1 MYKSLYFKI
10 VLMLVIFTVAIM
22 IVVGAVLL
30 NSAYSF
36 YNNEF
41 TDQMDDALGKDSDL
55 RAQLTDVLDSD
66 DYGNGMYEILRA
78 YSSSLGINSYRDF
91 YVLSMSGDVICT
103 SVGEMRTE
111 LKKTPNV
118 ISALNGAD
126 GTEKKFGTDYIDYA
140 IYLSNGENE
149 CVVYIY
155 DAQEEV
161 RSFIEML
168 FSIIM
173 QSMLIGLLI
182 STLLSF
188 FLAKAI
194 TSPLQNIT
202 AGAQRIAA
210 GEFSYEITSR
220 SKDEIGIL
228 TNTFSNMKD
237 TLKNTMDEISGERQK
252 FETLFVYLN
261 DAVIAFDEFG
271 RTMHINKTAKQ
282 LFFPVNLSATSV
294 ISESGTNEFIEKNFT
309 FVKMIRMLQIDY
321 TDAAAQFKSRKNF
334 TMHDVKYQNFVL
346 DISFLDFKYIENNCE
361 HSGIMCVIHDVTGR
375 YELDRSRREF
385 VADVSHELRT
395 PITGIK
401 GAAETVLE
409 YPDMPLDM
417 RENFLRMAIDECDRM
432 TRLVSDLLVLSRLD
446 NKRTNWQIESF
457 DLSKLINHILEVMK
471 TDVEAHRH
479 TLEYEYD
486 ESIGQIR
493 GDKEKIGQVI
503 INILS
508 NAIKY
513 TPDGGKIIL
522 KAENRVQYVVVSV
535 QDNGIGV
542 PEEDIPRL
550 FERFYRVEKSR
561 TSQAGGTGLGLA
573 IAKEIINAHGGDIT
587 VESQVGVGT
596 TMTVAI
602 PYEASI
608 EATTY

>member
-10 VLMLVIFTVAIM
+10 VLILVIFTVAIM

-41 TDQMDDALGKDSDL
+41 TGQMDTLLGKDSEL
-55 RAQLTDVLDSD
+55 RAQLTDILAGD
-66 DYGNGMYEILRA
+66 DYGNGMYEVLRA
-78 YSSSLGINSYRDF
+78 YSSSLGISDYRDF

-103 SVGEMRTE
+103 SVGEMRTV
-111 LKKTPNV
+111 LKKTPNI
-118 ISALNGAD
+118 ISALNGVD
-126 GTEKKFGTDYIDYA
+126 GTAKKFGTDYIDYA
-140 IYLSNGENE
+140 VCLSNGGNQ

-155 DAQEEV
+155 DAQDEL
-161 RSFIEML
+161 RSFTEML

-173 QSMLIGLLI
+173 QSMLIGLII

-210 GEFSYEITSR
+210 GEFSYEITTH

-228 TNTFSNMKD
+228 TSTFSNMKD
-237 TLKNTMDEISGERQK
+237 TLKNTLDEISGERQK

-282 LFFPVNLSATSV
+282 LFFPVNLAATAVLNDNSQ
-294 ISESGTNEFIEKNFT
+294 NEFAERNFT
-309 FVKMIRMLQIDY
+309 FVKMIRTLKIDY
-321 TDAAAQFKSRKNF
+321 TEAASQFKNRKNF

-346 DISFLDFKYIENNCE
+346 DISFLDFKYIESNCE

-409 YPDMPLDM
+409 YPDMPADM

-446 NKRTNWQIESF
+446 NKRTNWQIETF
-457 DLSKLINHILEVMK
+457 DLERLINHILEVMK
-471 TDVEAHRH
+471 TDIESHRH
-479 TLEYEYD
+479 TLKYEYD
-486 ESIGQIR
+486 PALPKIR

-508 NAIKY
+508 NAVKY
-513 TPDGGKIIL
+513 TPDGGKIEL
-522 KAENRVQYVVVSV
+522 KAEDRGQYAIVSV
-535 QDNGIGV
+535 KDNGIGV

-561 TSQAGGTGLGLA
+561 TSQTGGTGLGLA
-573 IAKEIINAHGGDIT
+573 IAKEIICAHGGDIT

-596 TMTVAI
+596 TMTIAI

>member
-10 VLMLVIFTVAIM
+10 VLILVIFTVAIM

-41 TDQMDDALGKDSDL
+41 IDQMNETLGEGSEL
-55 RAQLTDVLDSD
+55 RTRLTDLLSSD

-78 YSSSLGINSYRDF
+78 YSSSLGISSYRDF

-103 SVGEMRTE
+103 SVGEMQTE
-111 LKKTPNV
+111 LKKTPNI
-118 ISALNGAD
+118 ISALNGTD

-140 IYLSNGENE
+140 IYLTNGGEE
-149 CVVYIY
+149 CIVYMY

-161 RSFIEML
+161 KSFIEML

-173 QSMLIGLLI
+173 QSMLIGLVI

-220 SKDEIGIL
+220 SNDEIGIL

-282 LFFPVNLSATSV
+282 LFFPVNVAAAV
-294 ISESGTNEFIEKNFT
+294 INDSSMNEFVERTFT

-334 TMHDVKYQNFVL
+334 TMHDVKYQSFVL

-409 YPDMPLDM
+409 YPDMPADM

-432 TRLVSDLLVLSRLD
+432 T
-446 NKRTNWQIESF
+446 
-457 DLSKLINHILEVMK
+457 LINHILDVMK
-471 TDVEAHRH
+471 TDIEAHRH
-479 TLEYEYD
+479 TLKYEYD
-486 ESIGQIR
+486 EDIPLIR

-508 NAIKY
+508 NAVKY
-513 TPDGGKIIL
+513 TPNGGKIVI
-522 KAENRVQYVVVSV
+522 KAENRSQYAIVSV

-561 TSQAGGTGLGLA
+561 TSQTGGTGLGLA
-573 IAKEIINAHGGDIT
+573 IAKEIICAHGGDIT
-587 VESQVGVGT
+587 VESKVGQGT
-596 TMTVAI
+596 TMTIAI
-602 PYEASI
+602 PFEASI

>member
-10 VLMLVIFTVAIM
+10 VLILVIFTVAIM
-22 IVVGAVLL
+22 VVVGAVLL

-41 TDQMDDALGKDSDL
+41 TDSMDEMLDKESEL
-55 RAQLTDVLDSD
+55 RTRLTEQLSSD
-66 DYGNGMYEILRA
+66 DYGSGMYEILRA
-78 YSSSLGINSYRDF
+78 YSSSLGISSYRDF
-91 YVLSMSGDVICT
+91 FVLSMSGDVVCT
-103 SVGEMRTE
+103 SVGEMQTE

-118 ISALNGAD
+118 ISALNGRD

-140 IYLSNGENE
+140 VYLTNGEEE

-161 RSFIEML
+161 KSFIEML

-173 QSMLIGLLI
+173 QSMLIGLVI
-182 STLLSF
+182 SVLLSF

-194 TSPLQNIT
+194 TSPLQSIT

-210 GEFSYEITSR
+210 GEFSYEITTK

-282 LFFPVNLSATSV
+282 LFFPVNVAAAV
-294 ISESGTNEFIEKNFT
+294 KNETASTEIAEHGFT
-309 FVKMIRMLQIDY
+309 FVKMIRMLQVDY
-321 TDAAAQFKSRKNF
+321 TDAAAQFKTRKNF
-334 TMHDVKYQNFVL
+334 TMHDVKFNNLVL
-346 DISFLDFKYIENNCE
+346 DISFLDFKYIESNCE

-409 YPDMPLDM
+409 YPDMPADM

-457 DLSKLINHILEVMK
+457 DLLKLISHILDVMK
-471 TDVEAHRH
+471 TDIESHRH
-479 TLEYEYD
+479 TLRCEYD
-486 ESIGQIR
+486 ETIPPIR

-508 NAIKY
+508 NAVKY
-513 TPDGGKIIL
+513 TPDGGSITIDT
-522 KAENRVQYVVVSV
+522 ENKGAYAVVSIK
-535 QDNGIGV
+535 DNGIGV

-561 TSQAGGTGLGLA
+561 TSQTGGTGLGLA
-573 IAKEIINAHGGDIT
+573 IAKEIICAHGGDIT
-587 VESQVGVGT
+587 VESRVGEGT

-602 PYEASI
+602 PFEASI